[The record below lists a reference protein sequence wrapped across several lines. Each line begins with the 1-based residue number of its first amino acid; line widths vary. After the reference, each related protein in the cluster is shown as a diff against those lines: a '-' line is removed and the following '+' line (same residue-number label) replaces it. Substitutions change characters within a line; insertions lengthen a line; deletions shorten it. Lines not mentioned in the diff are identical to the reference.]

1 VVLTSIYYLEKMFS
15 DACFVLR
22 GTEWWGTCPLVYSSL
37 GLNVLVTITMNSLDF
52 FCFYDVMANLIFYNG
67 NQQFGTLVVI

>member
-1 VVLTSIYYLEKMFS
+1 MFS

-52 FCFYDVMANLIFYNG
+52 FCFYDVMANLIFYSG